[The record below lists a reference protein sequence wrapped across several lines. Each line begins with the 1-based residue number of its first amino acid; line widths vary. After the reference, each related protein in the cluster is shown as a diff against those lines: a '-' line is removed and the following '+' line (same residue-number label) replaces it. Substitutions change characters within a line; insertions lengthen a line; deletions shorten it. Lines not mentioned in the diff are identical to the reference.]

1 MPITTRSPEE
11 HGKES
16 RVTRALQRADH
27 GVHVLAALVLFAAA
41 LLMIGHSIAGFRD
54 PSAHGLLKAI
64 NDILFVLIIMEVV
77 ATIVRHLQRRR
88 FSLYP
93 FLYIVIISSIRRILV
108 VEAQL
113 SMEVGLQESVAFR
126 HALLEVAAAGG
137 LIVAMVVAYWLLR
150 HADHPGD

>member
-1 MPITTRSPEE
+1 MPVAHREGDP
-11 HGKES
+11 KPDRS
-16 RVTRALQRADH
+16 RVVRLLQGADVA
-27 GVHVLAALVLFAAA
+27 VHVLAAVVLFAAA
-41 LLMIGHSIAGFRD
+41 VLMIGHSVASFRD
-54 PSAHGLLKAI
+54 PSARGLLKAI

-113 SMEVGLQESVAFR
+113 SMEVGLQETEAFR

-137 LIVAMVVAYWLLR
+137 LILAMVVAYWLLR
-150 HADHPGD
+150 RAEHPGD